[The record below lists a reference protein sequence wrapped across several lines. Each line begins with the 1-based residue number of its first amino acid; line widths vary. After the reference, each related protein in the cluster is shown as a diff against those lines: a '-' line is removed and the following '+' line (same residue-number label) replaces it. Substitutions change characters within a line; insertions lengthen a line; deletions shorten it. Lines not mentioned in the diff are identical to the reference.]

1 MAEYF
6 TFTPGEEAYLN
17 EINRVQE
24 TLLSPYAAR
33 SEDAVRARPHTPNFA
48 ILRPPCTYDVD
59 KIIHSPLYN
68 RYSDKTQVFSF
79 YRNDDLSRRAL
90 HVQFVSKIAK
100 TIGRA
105 LKLNLELIEAIS
117 LGHDMGHPPFGH
129 KGELFL
135 SEKYQEGCQKRQSR
149 TRYFS
154 HNVHSVRIF
163 HQILD
168 RNLTLQTLS
177 GILSHNGEKTWHD
190 YAPTP
195 MTSFE
200 AFDDVLEQCYL
211 DETFHKSLRPN
222 TLEGCVV
229 RLSDMI
235 AYAGKD
241 RQDLYKAR
249 LIPEQTFQAQRLI
262 GTTNSQVISNV
273 MVNLIKNS
281 IDSPTLNMDEA
292 VFQDLRDLIHENA
305 EVIYSHPELN
315 GPYFEIV
322 RPLMGLLYDR
332 LVEDVVEQ
340 RLDSP
345 VFRHYLNDP
354 IQGACYRDPRDRE
367 QIIAPPDEIV
377 TDFIASMTDDYFID
391 ICRHLH
397 LNDPLLDTLRYKE
410 YFDF

>member
-1 MAEYF
+1 MANYF

-17 EINRVQE
+17 EINRSQE
-24 TLLSPYAAR
+24 ELFSPYAAR
-33 SEDAVRARPHTPNFA
+33 SEEAVRARPHIPNFT
-48 ILRPPCTYDVD
+48 IIRPPYTYDVD
-59 KIIHSPLYN
+59 KIIHSSLYN

-117 LGHDMGHPPFGH
+117 LGHDMGHTPFGH

-135 SEKYQEGCQKRQSR
+135 SEKYQAGCLKRQGQ
-149 TRYFS
+149 TRYFN

-163 HQILD
+163 QTIL
-168 RNLTLQTLS
+168 RSNLTLQTLS
-177 GILSHNGEKTWHD
+177 GTLSHNGEKVWHD
-190 YAPTP
+190 YGPSP
-195 MTSFE
+195 LTSFE
-200 AFDDVLEQCYL
+200 DFNSVLEQCYL
-211 DETFHKSLRPN
+211 DEGYHKTLRPN

-229 RLSDMI
+229 RISDMI

-241 RQDLYKAR
+241 RQDLFKAR
-249 LIPEQTFQAQRLI
+249 LIPEQTFQEKRLI
-262 GTTNSQVISNV
+262 GTTNSQIISNV
-273 MVNLIKNS
+273 TANLIKNS
-281 IDSPTLNMDEA
+281 IGSPTLNMDEA
-292 VFQDLRDLIHENA
+292 VFNDLRDLIHENS

-315 GPYFEIV
+315 SPYYEIV
-322 RPLMGLLYDR
+322 KPLLGKLYDC
-332 LVEDVVEQ
+332 LVDDVEA
-340 RLDSP
+340 LNYDSP

-354 IQGACYRDPRDRE
+354 IQGRCYRDPNDW
-367 QIIAPPDEIV
+367 QNITAPADDIV

-397 LNDPLLDTLRYKE
+397 LDDPLLNTLRYKE

>member
-1 MAEYF
+1 MADYF

-33 SEDAVRARPHTPNFA
+33 SEDAVRARPHIPNFA
-48 ILRPPCTYDVD
+48 IIRPPYTYDVD

-79 YRNDDLSRRAL
+79 YRNDDLCRRAL

-105 LKLNLELIEAIS
+105 LKLNLELIEAIA
-117 LGHDMGHPPFGH
+117 LGHDMGHTPFGH

-135 SEKYQEGCQKRQSR
+135 SEKYQEGCLKRQGQA
-149 TRYFS
+149 RYFN

-163 HQILD
+163 RTILD
-168 RNLTLQTLS
+168 SNLTLQTLS
-177 GILSHNGEKTWHD
+177 GILSHNGEKVWHD

-200 AFDDVLEQCYL
+200 EFDAVLERCYL
-211 DETFHKSLRPN
+211 EETFHKSLRPN

-249 LIPEQTFQAQRLI
+249 LIPEQTFQEQRLI

-273 MVNLIKNS
+273 IVNLIKNS
-281 IDSPTLNMDEA
+281 IDSPSLNMDEA
-292 VFQDLRDLIHENA
+292 VFQDLRDLIHENS

-322 RPLMGLLYDR
+322 QPLMDQLYDR
-332 LVEDVVEQ
+332 LVADVEEYQ
-340 RLDSP
+340 YDSP
-345 VFRHYLNDP
+345 VFRHYLNDH
-354 IQGACYRDPRDRE
+354 IQGVRYRDPQDWKKV
-367 QIIAPPDEIV
+367 IAPADEIV

-391 ICRHLH
+391 ICRYLH
-397 LNDPLLDTLRYKE
+397 LNDSLLDTLRYKE

>member
-1 MAEYF
+1 MANYF

-17 EINRVQE
+17 EINRSQE
-24 TLLSPYAAR
+24 ELLSPYAAR
-33 SEDAVRARPHTPNFA
+33 SETAVRARPHVPNFA
-48 ILRPPCTYDVD
+48 IIRPPYTYDVD

-117 LGHDMGHPPFGH
+117 LGHDMGHTPFGH

-135 SEKYQEGCQKRQSR
+135 SEKYQAGCLKRQGQ
-149 TRYFS
+149 TRYFN

-163 HQILD
+163 QTIL
-168 RNLTLQTLS
+168 RSNLTLQTLS
-177 GILSHNGEKTWHD
+177 GTLSHNGEKIWHD
-190 YAPTP
+190 YGPSPLT
-195 MTSFE
+195 TFE
-200 AFDDVLEQCYL
+200 DFNSVLEQCYL
-211 DETFHKSLRPN
+211 DGSYHKTLRPN

-229 RLSDMI
+229 RISDMI

-249 LIPEQTFQAQRLI
+249 LIPEQTFQEKRLI
-262 GTTNSQVISNV
+262 GTTNSQIISNV
-273 MVNLIKNS
+273 TANLIKNS
-281 IDSPTLNMDEA
+281 IGSPTLNMDEA
-292 VFQDLRDLIHENA
+292 VFNDLRDLIHENS

-315 GPYFEIV
+315 SPYFEIV
-322 RPLMGLLYDR
+322 KPLLGKLYDC
-332 LVEDVVEQ
+332 LVEDVEEHNY
-340 RLDSP
+340 DSP

-354 IQGACYRDPRDRE
+354 IQGRCYRDADDW
-367 QIIAPPDEIV
+367 QKVIAPADDIV

-397 LNDPLLDTLRYKE
+397 LDDPLLDTLRYKE

>member
-1 MAEYF
+1 MSGYF
-6 TFTPGEEAYLN
+6 TFTPAEEAYLN
-17 EINRVQE
+17 EITRNQE
-24 TLLSPYAAR
+24 ALLSPYAAR
-33 SEDAVRARPHTPNFA
+33 SENAVRAREHTPNFA
-48 ILRPPCTYDVD
+48 IIRPPFTYDVD

-105 LKLNLELIEAIS
+105 LKLNLELIEAIA
-117 LGHDMGHPPFGH
+117 LGHDMGHTPFGH

-135 SEKYQEGCQKRQSR
+135 SQKYQAGCLLRQGQ
-149 TRYFS
+149 TRYFN

-163 HQILD
+163 QTII
-168 RNLTLQTLS
+168 RSNLTLQTLS
-177 GILSHNGEKTWHD
+177 GILSHNGEKVWNEYGPSSLTD
-190 YAPTP
+190 FS
-195 MTSFE
+195 SFD
-200 AFDDVLEQCYL
+200 AILEQCYL
-211 DETFHKSLRPN
+211 DGEYHKTLRPN

-229 RLSDMI
+229 RISDMI

-249 LIPEQTFQAQRLI
+249 LIPEQTFQEQRLI
-262 GTTNSQVISNV
+262 GTTNSQIISNV
-273 MVNLIKNS
+273 TANLIKNS
-281 IDSPTLNMDEA
+281 INSPTLNMDEA
-292 VFQDLRDLIHENA
+292 VFRDLRDLIHENSD
-305 EVIYSHPELN
+305 VIYSHPELN
-315 GPYFEIV
+315 SPYYEIV
-322 RPLMGLLYDR
+322 QPLLSSLYDR
-332 LVEDVVEQ
+332 LVDDV
-340 RLDSP
+340 LDGKTDSP

-354 IQGACYRDPRDRE
+354 IQGRCYRNPENWQEVTASADD
-367 QIIAPPDEIV
+367 IV

-391 ICRHLH
+391 ICRYLH

>member
-6 TFTPGEEAYLN
+6 TFTAGEEAYLN
-17 EINRVQE
+17 EINRARE
-24 TLLSPYAAR
+24 ALLSPYAAR
-33 SEDAVRARPHTPNFA
+33 SEDAVRLRPHTPNFA
-48 ILRPPCTYDVD
+48 ILRPPYTYDVD

-105 LKLNLELIEAIS
+105 LRLNLELIEAIA
-117 LGHDMGHPPFGH
+117 LGHDMGHTPFGH
-129 KGELFL
+129 KGEQFL
-135 SEKYQEGCQKRQSR
+135 NETYQEGCRKRQGQV
-149 TRYFS
+149 RYFN
-154 HNVHSVRIF
+154 HNVHSIRIF
-163 HQILD
+163 HHILD

-177 GILSHNGEKTWHD
+177 GILSHNGEKLCRN
-190 YAPTP
+190 YAPHP

-200 AFDDVLEQCYL
+200 TFETVLEQCYL
-211 DETFHKSLRPN
+211 NETFHKSLHPN

-249 LIPEQTFQAQRLI
+249 LIPEQTFQERRLI

-292 VFQDLRDLIHENA
+292 VFQDLRDLIHENSQ
-305 EVIYSHPELN
+305 VIYNHPELN
-315 GPYFEIV
+315 RPYFEIV
-322 RPLMGLLYDR
+322 RPLMGLLYDH
-332 LVEDVVEQ
+332 LVEDLLEDRQ
-340 RLDSP
+340 DSP

-354 IQGACYRDPRDRE
+354 VQGACYHDAQNRLV
-367 QIIAPPDEIV
+367 APPDEIV

-391 ICRHLH
+391 ICRYLH

>member
-1 MAEYF
+1 MVEYF

-17 EINRVQE
+17 EINRAQE
-24 TLLSPYAAR
+24 ALLSPHAAR

-48 ILRPPCTYDVD
+48 ILRPPYTYDVD

-135 SEKYQEGCQKRQSR
+135 SEKYQEGCQRRQGR
-149 TRYFS
+149 TRYFN

-190 YAPTP
+190 YAPAP

-354 IQGACYRDPRDRE
+354 IQSACCRDPQDRE
-367 QIIAPPDEIV
+367 RIIAPPDDIV

>member
-17 EINRVQE
+17 EINRAQE
-24 TLLSPYAAR
+24 ALLSLYAAR
-33 SEDAVRARPHTPNFA
+33 SEDAVRVRPHTPNFA
-48 ILRPPCTYDVD
+48 ILRPPYTYDVD

-105 LKLNLELIEAIS
+105 LKLNLELIEAIA
-117 LGHDMGHPPFGH
+117 LGHDMGHTPFGH

-135 SEKYQEGCQKRQSR
+135 SQKYQEGCKKRLGQVR
-149 TRYFS
+149 HFN
-154 HNVHSVRIF
+154 HNVHSIRIF
-163 HQILD
+163 HRILD

-190 YAPTP
+190 YAPAP
-195 MTSFE
+195 MTSFD
-200 AFDDVLEQCYL
+200 AFETILEQCYL

-229 RLSDMI
+229 RISDMI

-249 LIPEQTFQAQRLI
+249 LIPEQTFQEKRLI
-262 GTTNSQVISNV
+262 GTTNSQIISNV
-273 MVNLIKNS
+273 MANLIKNS

-292 VFQDLRDLIHENA
+292 VFRDLRDLIHENSQ
-305 EVIYSHPELN
+305 VIYSHPELN
-315 GPYFEIV
+315 SPYYEIV
-322 RPLMGLLYDR
+322 QPLLDQLYDR
-332 LVEDVVEQ
+332 LVEDVEAG
-340 RLDSP
+340 RTDSP
-345 VFRHYLNDP
+345 VFRHYLNDY
-354 IQGACYRDPRDRE
+354 IQGQCYRDPDD
-367 QIIAPPDEIV
+367 QNSVIAPADDIV

-391 ICRHLH
+391 ICRYLH

>member
-1 MAEYF
+1 MANYF

-17 EINRVQE
+17 EINRSQE
-24 TLLSPYAAR
+24 ELLSPYAAR
-33 SEDAVRARPHTPNFA
+33 SEEAVRARPHIPNFA
-48 ILRPPCTYDVD
+48 IIRPPYTYDVD

-117 LGHDMGHPPFGH
+117 LGHDMGHTPFGH

-135 SEKYQEGCQKRQSR
+135 SEKYQAGCLKRQGQ
-149 TRYFS
+149 TRYFN

-163 HQILD
+163 QTIL
-168 RNLTLQTLS
+168 RSNLTLQTLS
-177 GILSHNGEKTWHD
+177 GTLSHNGEKVWHD
-190 YAPTP
+190 YGPSP
-195 MTSFE
+195 LTSFE
-200 AFDDVLEQCYL
+200 DFNSVLEQCYL
-211 DETFHKSLRPN
+211 DEGYHKTLRPN

-229 RLSDMI
+229 RISDMI

-241 RQDLYKAR
+241 RQDLFKAR
-249 LIPEQTFQAQRLI
+249 LIPEQTFQEKRLI
-262 GTTNSQVISNV
+262 GTTNSQIISNV
-273 MVNLIKNS
+273 TANLIKNS
-281 IDSPTLNMDEA
+281 IGSPTLNMDEA
-292 VFQDLRDLIHENA
+292 VFNDLRDLIHENS

-315 GPYFEIV
+315 SPYYEIV
-322 RPLMGLLYDR
+322 KPLLGKLYDC
-332 LVEDVVEQ
+332 LVDDVEA
-340 RLDSP
+340 LNYDSP

-354 IQGACYRDPRDRE
+354 IQGRCYRDPNDW
-367 QIIAPPDEIV
+367 QNITAPADDIV

-397 LNDPLLDTLRYKE
+397 LDDPLLDTLRYKE

>member
-1 MAEYF
+1 MANYF

-17 EINRVQE
+17 EINRSQE
-24 TLLSPYAAR
+24 ELLSPYAAR
-33 SEDAVRARPHTPNFA
+33 SEEAVRARPHIPNFA
-48 ILRPPCTYDVD
+48 IIRPPYTYDVD

-117 LGHDMGHPPFGH
+117 LGHDMGHTPFGH

-135 SEKYQEGCQKRQSR
+135 SEKYQAGCLKRQGQI
-149 TRYFS
+149 RYFN

-163 HQILD
+163 QTIL
-168 RNLTLQTLS
+168 RSNLTLQTLS
-177 GILSHNGEKTWHD
+177 GTLSHNGEKVWHN
-190 YAPTP
+190 YGPSPLTN
-195 MTSFE
+195 FE
-200 AFDDVLEQCYL
+200 DFNSVLEQCYL
-211 DETFHKSLRPN
+211 DGSYHKTLRPN

-229 RLSDMI
+229 RISDMI

-241 RQDLYKAR
+241 RQDLYKAQ
-249 LIPEQTFQAQRLI
+249 LIPEQTFQEKRLI
-262 GTTNSQVISNV
+262 GTTNSQIISNV
-273 MVNLIKNS
+273 TANLIKNS
-281 IDSPTLNMDEA
+281 IGSPTLNMDEA
-292 VFQDLRDLIHENA
+292 VFNDLRDLIYENS

-315 GPYFEIV
+315 NPYFEIV
-322 RPLMGLLYDR
+322 KPLLGKLYDC
-332 LVEDVVEQ
+332 LVEDVES
-340 RLDSP
+340 RNYDSP
-345 VFRHYLNDP
+345 VFRHYLDDP
-354 IQGACYRDPRDRE
+354 TQGRCYRDADDW
-367 QIIAPPDEIV
+367 QKVIAPADDIV
-377 TDFIASMTDDYFID
+377 TDFIGSMTDDYFID

-397 LNDPLLDTLRYKE
+397 LDDPLLDTLRYKE

>member
-1 MAEYF
+1 MADYF

-17 EINRVQE
+17 EINHAQE
-24 TLLSPYAAR
+24 ALLSPYAAR
-33 SEDAVRARPHTPNFA
+33 SEEAVRARPHTPNFA
-48 ILRPPCTYDVD
+48 IIRPPYTYDVD

-105 LKLNLELIEAIS
+105 LKLNLELIEAIA
-117 LGHDMGHPPFGH
+117 LGHDMGHTPFGH

-135 SEKYQEGCQKRQSR
+135 SEKYQEGSRKRQGQ
-149 TRYFS
+149 TRYFN
-154 HNVHSVRIF
+154 HNVHSIRIF
-163 HQILD
+163 RTILD
-168 RNLTLQTLS
+168 SNLTLQTLS
-177 GILSHNGEKTWHD
+177 GILSHNGRKIWHN
-190 YAPTP
+190 YGPTVLS
-195 MTSFE
+195 SFDE
-200 AFDDVLEQCYL
+200 FDAILEQCYL
-211 DETFHKSLRPN
+211 DETYHKTLSPN

-229 RLSDMI
+229 RISDMI

-249 LIPEQTFQAQRLI
+249 LIPEQTFQEQRLI

-292 VFQDLRDLIHENA
+292 VFQDLQDLIHENA
-305 EVIYSHPELN
+305 KVIYSHPELN

-332 LVEDVVEQ
+332 LVEDIEEKQ
-340 RLDSP
+340 YDSP
-345 VFRHYLNDP
+345 VFRHYLNDH
-354 IQGACYRDPRDRE
+354 IQGVRYRDPQDWDT
-367 QIIAPPDEIV
+367 ILAPADEIV

-391 ICRHLH
+391 ICRYLH